1 MGRGRDR
8 MASSGVRRVLVADDD
23 DDIVELLR
31 INLEA
36 HGYEVTAAR
45 NGQEALDM
53 VRSDPP
59 DLLVLD
65 WMMPVKDGMATLA
78 EIKADATL
86 RDLPV
91 VMITAKTTDNDVW
104 EGWQA
109 GADFYIT
116 KPFDLDE
123 LMRFIGYLR
132 VNAGSS

>member
-1 MGRGRDR
+1 
-8 MASSGVRRVLVADDD
+8 MAGGALRRVLVADDD

-36 HGYEVTAAR
+36 HGYEVAAVHD
-45 NGQEALDM
+45 GQAALDA
-53 VRSDPP
+53 VRSDRP

-65 WMMPVKDGMATLA
+65 WMMPGKDGMQTLT
-78 EIKADATL
+78 ELKADESL
-86 RDLPV
+86 KDLPV

-132 VNAGSS
+132 VNASSA

>member
-1 MGRGRDR
+1 
-8 MASSGVRRVLVADDD
+8 MAGQGLRRVLVADDD
-23 DDIVELLR
+23 EDIVELLR

-36 HGYEVTAAR
+36 HGYEVSAVGD
-45 NGQEALDM
+45 GQAALDA
-53 VRSDPP
+53 VRSDRP

-65 WMMPVKDGMATLA
+65 WMMPVKDGMQALA
-78 EIKADATL
+78 EIKADDAL
-86 RDLPV
+86 KDLPV

-132 VNAGSS
+132 VNASSS

>member
-1 MGRGRDR
+1 MTGPGLK
-8 MASSGVRRVLVADDD
+8 RVLVADDD
-23 DDIVELLR
+23 EDIVELLR

-36 HGYEVTAAR
+36 HGYEVSAVGD
-45 NGQEALDM
+45 GQAALDA
-53 VRSDPP
+53 VRADRP

-65 WMMPVKDGMATLA
+65 WMMPVKDGMQALA
-78 EIKADATL
+78 ELKADESL
-86 RDLPV
+86 KDLPV
-91 VMITAKTTDNDVW
+91 VMITAKTTDDDVW

-132 VNAGSS
+132 VNASSS

>member
-1 MGRGRDR
+1 
-8 MASSGVRRVLVADDD
+8 MASTGLRRVLVADDD

-36 HGYEVTAAR
+36 HGYEVSAV
-45 NGQEALDM
+45 NDGQAALDA
-53 VRSDPP
+53 VREDRP

-65 WMMPVKDGMATLA
+65 WMMPVKDGMQTLA
-78 EIKADATL
+78 EIKADESL

-132 VNAGSS
+132 VNASST

>member
-1 MGRGRDR
+1 M
-8 MASSGVRRVLVADDD
+8 LVADDD

-53 VRSDPP
+53 VRRDPP

-65 WMMPVKDGMATLA
+65 WMMPVKDGMAALA
-78 EIKADATL
+78 EIKADEAL
-86 RDLPV
+86 RELPV
-91 VMITAKTTDNDVW
+91 VMITAKTTDSDVW

-132 VNAGSS
+132 VNAGSN